1 MTCSAVKAKGAKA
14 YCFFHCVLHTNLIE
28 ENQTLFWFSKIIPRL
43 TATVDYKQ
51 LPGGFSA
58 VSGLLESHP
67 DIQIN
72 YDTDVELYTLRGS
85 YTKVQAA
92 LEQLLV
98 PPSAG
103 SKHKGQ
109 LVPPV
114 QLVQKQNTQEAHDVS
129 RRSNKETV
137 HLENNLFRKPP
148 DQVKAGRHGS
158 TSVSGTTLDENNQA
172 SLQLSGATT
181 TSDEDCT
188 LIVDSDVF
196 QYTQKNY
203 QKEYKQILSQYGVN
217 AVEMTNQG
225 LTTLFLCVVSE
236 TGNSRRDWEYLKLVR
251 KNMSSFFRKNES
263 TICRT
268 PLSKRALESV
278 QDLERAKTTL
288 SVKLPNLLL
297 SEDEWNIYIIGNP
310 ADVGQAKQF
319 LLEQCKALAKKE
331 DMASSLSFS
340 PCSSGSSGHS
350 KEHRATSGGLPAL
363 DSMASKTDAE
373 ESERKSDGP
382 KKYKLATRF
391 KDSQLGMLANRPAD
405 LIIRGGPLS
414 PSGSKHSGP
423 AEGLDVVSET
433 AKSASDRVPRPPGL
447 ITTED
452 CLFESGDTRSLEGAL
467 QKKPS
472 VKSDTR
478 AKVLSLPFNTSPLP
492 PAGPGTTLKRASS
505 FSGSSQPKVEVRSP
519 GSQDDSSKSAVRP
532 RPSSSGNSCQTQVNT
547 LGGYSAALTVS
558 QVMWNYIKEAY
569 GTRVDDLTSDVQVK
583 ETRSEGS
590 SDVTIM
596 LRGGNQSK
604 LNLCLIALQ
613 RLVSHVSV
621 DFSVS
626 QVRLSELGITNP
638 ADENLLACCADV
650 HSCFEKITTHIA
662 KEDLFLVG
670 PQRLCSQVAASLRE
684 VFSVD
689 LATGMRQQ
697 ELSAPSVAHWDSE
710 TFSNNDVDQ
719 WRPSHNHSQVSL
731 EDGGSASPLRIPNS
745 GSTQETKLVNGS
757 VTQPQLRVSPVVR
770 EKVKLGDAVE
780 MDGQKKAGNRGI
792 QSKAPAAKDAT
803 LQVVEGSFNSLIK
816 EGVRQRHM
824 ETGKPLEKPKT
835 NLGGPGYTCT
845 CGERGKSGKKS
856 SRGADGCVAC
866 QQSEPRLLGIQ
877 GQMSYS
883 KIHISLPGHKKDL
896 AIKVSY
902 RIPDGIQE
910 VRGLIAAL
918 VTR

>member
-1 MTCSAVKAKGAKA
+1 MS
-14 YCFFHCVLHTNLIE
+14 
-28 ENQTLFWFSKIIPRL
+28 
-43 TATVDYKQ
+43 ATVDYKQ

-98 PPSAG
+98 PQSAG
-103 SKHKGQ
+103 SKHLGQ
-109 LVPPV
+109 VVPPV
-114 QLVQKQNTQEAHDVS
+114 QLVQKQNTQEVHDLS

-137 HLENNLFRKPP
+137 HLENNLFRKTP
-148 DQVKAGRHGS
+148 DQVKAGRHGK
-158 TSVSGTTLDENNQA
+158 TSVSGTSLDNNKQA
-172 SLQLSGATT
+172 VLQLSGATS
-181 TSDEDCT
+181 TSDEDCA

-225 LTTLFLCVVSE
+225 LTTLFLCVVPE

-251 KNMSSFFRKNES
+251 KSISSFFRKNES

-268 PLSKRALESV
+268 PLSKSALGSV

-297 SEDEWNIYIIGNP
+297 SEDEWNVYIIGNP

-319 LLEQCKALAKKE
+319 LLEQCKAVEKKE
-331 DMASSLSFS
+331 DIVSSLSFS
-340 PCSSGSSGHS
+340 PISSGSSGNS
-350 KEHRATSGGLPAL
+350 KEHRVTSSGLPTL
-363 DSMASKTDAE
+363 DSIASKTDAE
-373 ESERKSDGP
+373 ESERKSEGA

-391 KDSQLGMLANRPAD
+391 KESQLGMLANRPAD
-405 LIIRGGPLS
+405 LFIRGGPLS
-414 PSGSKHSGP
+414 PSESKHSGP
-423 AEGLDVVSET
+423 AEGFDVVSET
-433 AKSASDRVPRPPGL
+433 AKSASDIVPRAPGL
-447 ITTED
+447 INGED
-452 CLFESGDTRSLEGAL
+452 YLLESGDARSLEMGL
-467 QKKPS
+467 HKKPS
-472 VKSDTR
+472 VNSDTH
-478 AKVLSLPFNTSPLP
+478 AKVLSLPFSTSPLSL
-492 PAGPGTTLKRASS
+492 AGSGTTLKRASS
-505 FSGSSQPKVEVRSP
+505 FSGSSQPKVEVRSQ
-519 GSQDDSSKSAVRP
+519 GSQDDSSKSAART
-532 RPSSSGNSCQTQVNT
+532 RPSSSSNSCQKQVNT
-547 LGGYSAALTVS
+547 LGGYSAELTVS

-569 GTRVDDLTSDVQVK
+569 GTRVNDLTSDVQVK

-613 RLVSHVSV
+613 RLVSHVSE
-621 DFSVS
+621 DFTVS
-626 QVRLSELGITNP
+626 QVRLFELGITNP

-670 PQRLCSQVAASLRE
+670 PQRLCLQVAASLRE

-689 LATGMRQQ
+689 LVPATRRQ
-697 ELSAPSVAHWDSE
+697 ELTAPSMAHSDSE
-710 TFSNNDVDQ
+710 TFSKSDVDQ
-719 WRPSHNHSQVSL
+719 CRLSHNHSRVLL
-731 EDGGSASPLRIPNS
+731 EDGGGASPLRISNS

-770 EKVKLGDAVE
+770 EKVKLGDTVE
-780 MDGQKKAGNRGI
+780 MDGQKKAGNRSI
-792 QSKAPAAKDAT
+792 QSKALTAKDVT
-803 LQVVEGSFNSLIK
+803 LQAAEGSSHSLTK
-816 EGVRQRHM
+816 DSVRQRRM

-835 NLGGPGYTCT
+835 NLGGSGYDSP
-845 CGERGKSGKKS
+845 CGEREKSSKKS
-856 SRGADGCVAC
+856 SRGTDGCVAF

-877 GQMSYS
+877 GHMSYC
-883 KIHISLPGHKKDL
+883 KLHITLPGHKKDL
-896 AIKVSY
+896 AIKVTY
-902 RIPDGIQE
+902 RIPNGIQE
-910 VRGLIAAL
+910 VRGFIAAL
-918 VTR
+918 VTRWLAIVDQTVDTSTVTTVRTDLL

>member
-1 MTCSAVKAKGAKA
+1 M
-14 YCFFHCVLHTNLIE
+14 
-28 ENQTLFWFSKIIPRL
+28 WFSQIIPRL
-43 TATVDYKQ
+43 SATVDYKQ

-92 LEQLLV
+92 LEQLLI
-98 PPSAG
+98 PQSAG
-103 SKHKGQ
+103 KKHTGQ
-109 LVPPV
+109 VVPPV
-114 QLVQKQNTQEAHDVS
+114 QLVQKQNTQEAHDLS

-137 HLENNLFRKPP
+137 RLENNLFRKTP

-158 TSVSGTTLDENNQA
+158 TSVGSTSLDNNNQA
-172 SLQLSGATT
+172 ALPLSGATN

-203 QKEYKQILSQYGVN
+203 QDEYKQILNQYGVN

-268 PLSKRALESV
+268 PLSKSALGSV
-278 QDLERAKTTL
+278 QDLERAKMAL

-297 SEDEWNIYIIGNP
+297 SEDEWNVYIIGSP

-319 LLEQCKALAKKE
+319 LLEQCKALEKKE
-331 DMASSLSFS
+331 DIGSSLSFS

-350 KEHRATSGGLPAL
+350 KEHRATSSGLPTL

-373 ESERKSDGP
+373 ESERKSEGA

-423 AEGLDVVSET
+423 AEGFDVVSET
-433 AKSASDRVPRPPGL
+433 TKSASDRVPRAPGL
-447 ITTED
+447 ITGED
-452 CLFESGDTRSLEGAL
+452 CLFESGDARSLEAAL
-467 QKKPS
+467 QKKPL
-472 VKSDTR
+472 VNSDTR
-478 AKVLSLPFNTSPLP
+478 TKVLSLPFSTSTLP
-492 PAGPGTTLKRASS
+492 PAGSGTTLKRASS
-505 FSGSSQPKVEVRSP
+505 FSGSSQPKVEVRSQ
-519 GSQDDSSKSAVRP
+519 GSQDDSSKSVERT
-532 RPSSSGNSCQTQVNT
+532 RPSSSGNSCQKQLNA
-547 LGGYSAALTVS
+547 LGGFSVELTVS

-569 GTRVDDLTSDVQVK
+569 GARVDDLTSDVQVK

-590 SDVTIM
+590 SDVTVM

-613 RLVSHVSV
+613 RLVSHVSE
-621 DFSVS
+621 DFAVS

-670 PQRLCSQVAASLRE
+670 PQRLCLQVAASLRE

-689 LATGMRQQ
+689 LVPGTRQQ
-697 ELSAPSVAHWDSE
+697 ELSAPSITRWDSE
-710 TFSNNDVDQ
+710 TSKSDVDQ
-719 WRPSHNHSQVSL
+719 WRLSHNHSEAQL
-731 EDGGSASPLRIPNS
+731 EDGCGASPLRIPNS

-757 VTQPQLRVSPVVR
+757 ATQPQLRVSPVVR
-770 EKVKLGDAVE
+770 EKVKLGDTVE

-792 QSKAPAAKDAT
+792 QSKTLTAKDAT
-803 LQVVEGSFNSLIK
+803 LEAVEDSLHSLTK
-816 EGVRQRHM
+816 DSVRQRRM
-824 ETGKPLEKPKT
+824 ETGKPLEKPKS
-835 NLGGPGYTCT
+835 NLGDYGYTCT
-845 CGERGKSGKKS
+845 CGERGKSGKRS

-877 GQMSYS
+877 GQMSS
-883 KIHISLPGHKKDL
+883 CKLHISLPGHKKDL

-910 VRGLIAAL
+910 VRGFIAAV
-918 VTR
+918 VTRWWVIVD